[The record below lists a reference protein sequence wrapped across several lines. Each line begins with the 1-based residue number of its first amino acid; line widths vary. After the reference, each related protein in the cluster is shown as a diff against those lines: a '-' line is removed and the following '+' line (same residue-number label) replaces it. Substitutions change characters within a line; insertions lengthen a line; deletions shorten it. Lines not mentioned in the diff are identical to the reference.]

1 MILESEDRIGGRVY
15 THYFD
20 KDSQKKLY
28 AELGAMRLPHA
39 EKDNEPLGEHAL
51 VFDLINHL
59 NNLNE
64 CNPEREIKLRE
75 YIFSNPK

>member
-1 MILESEDRIGGRVY
+1 MILESENRVGGRVY

-28 AELGAMRLPHA
+28 AELGAMRLPYA
-39 EKDNEPLGEHAL
+39 EKNNEPFGEHAL

-59 NNLNE
+59 NDNNSDLE
-64 CNPEREIKLRE
+64 KKIKLRE
-75 YIFSNPK
+75 YIFSDDK